1 MAKSILSR
9 YDGRRHIRGAGL
21 TGLETLCVA
30 CNLVC
35 RGIVK
40 ENRCMKLSDPQEL
53 LIKKLRDGAS
63 LRHNLDTG
71 LFRLQDNTTTRTIR
85 SATVESLL
93 RAGVINKSLD
103 GECRLA

>member
-1 MAKSILSR
+1 
-9 YDGRRHIRGAGL
+9 
-21 TGLETLCVA
+21 
-30 CNLVC
+30 
-35 RGIVK
+35 
-40 ENRCMKLSDPQEL
+40 MKLSDPQEL
-53 LIKKLRDGAS
+53 LIKKLRDGAR